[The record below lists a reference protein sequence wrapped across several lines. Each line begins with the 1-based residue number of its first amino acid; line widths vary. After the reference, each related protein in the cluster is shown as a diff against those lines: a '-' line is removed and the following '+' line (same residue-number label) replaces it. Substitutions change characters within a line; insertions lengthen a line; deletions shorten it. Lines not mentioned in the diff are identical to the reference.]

1 MITEETIRPIA
12 AIRDEMK
19 EFWDAEI
26 VPDDDKQ
33 LEWIN
38 RLTDAITELR
48 FRRFM

>member
-1 MITEETIRPIA
+1 MITEQNIRTFE

-19 EFWDAEI
+19 SFWDAEI

-38 RLTDAITELR
+38 RLTAAITELR
-48 FRRFM
+48 FRKFI